1 LGTGAHW
8 VFEVAVEMGAPFAIL
23 VIMGGVPPCLSS
35 VEAKWRENGNKRCRS
50 RSLCI
55 GLLAAFH
62 SLVDFL
68 LQMSSLSLA
77 ISLLTGMEIAQAGSS
92 RDRA

>member
-1 LGTGAHW
+1 
-8 VFEVAVEMGAPFAIL
+8 VFEVAVEMSGAFAIL
-23 VIMGGVPPCLSS
+23 VIMGRVPPYLSS
-35 VEAKWRENGNKRCRS
+35 VEAKWRENRNKRCRS

-62 SLVDFL
+62 CLVDFL

-77 ISLLTGMEIAQAGSS
+77 ISPLTGMGIAVAGSS
-92 RDRA
+92 RDRT

>member
-8 VFEVAVEMGAPFAIL
+8 VFDVAVEMGAPFAIS
-23 VIMGGVPPCLSS
+23 VIMGRVPPYLSS

-62 SLVDFL
+62 CLVNFL

-77 ISLLTGMEIAQAGSS
+77 ISPLTGMEIPQAGSG
-92 RDRA
+92 RDCA

>member
-1 LGTGAHW
+1 
-8 VFEVAVEMGAPFAIL
+8 
-23 VIMGGVPPCLSS
+23 VPPRLSS

-55 GLLAAFH
+55 GLPAAFH

-77 ISLLTGMEIAQAGSS
+77 TSPLTGMEIAQAGSS
-92 RDRA
+92 RDRT